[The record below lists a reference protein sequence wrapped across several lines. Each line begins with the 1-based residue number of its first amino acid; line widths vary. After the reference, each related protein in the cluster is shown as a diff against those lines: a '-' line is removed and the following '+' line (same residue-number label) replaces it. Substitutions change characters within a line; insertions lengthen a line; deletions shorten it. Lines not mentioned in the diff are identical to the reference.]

1 MRATPENMEFLM
13 IINNGIAMY
22 IKQNCAILILFA
34 RNGQLLKIEDIS
46 SFSGV

>member
-1 MRATPENMEFLM
+1 MRAHQKNMEFLM
-13 IINNGIAMY
+13 IINSGIAMY
-22 IKQNCAILILFA
+22 IKQNWVILILFA